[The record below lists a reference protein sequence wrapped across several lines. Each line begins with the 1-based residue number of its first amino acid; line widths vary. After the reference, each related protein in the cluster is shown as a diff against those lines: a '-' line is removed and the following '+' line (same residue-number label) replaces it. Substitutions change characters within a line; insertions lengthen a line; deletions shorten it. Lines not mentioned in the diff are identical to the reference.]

1 MDDQLSEAAMEDRKK
16 GGYFWDTYI
25 AYLYGMKISDFQTLQ
40 LYLREQDIFGRFGLS
55 RIGVFGSFARGE
67 EFRDLDLLIEDDIPY
82 QKLIALR
89 DELQTDLTIPVDL
102 MIRRYAEP
110 IILRSALKDIQHA
123 VTT

>member
-1 MDDQLSEAAMEDRKK
+1 
-16 GGYFWDTYI
+16 
-25 AYLYGMKISDFQTLQ
+25 MKISDFQTLQ
-40 LYLREQDIFGRFGLS
+40 TYLREQDIFGRFGLS

-82 QKLIALR
+82 RKLIALR

-110 IILRSALKDIQHA
+110 IILRSALKDIQYA